1 MVGKDTEM
9 RSYSAS
15 KGLPLPIAEIW
26 PFRSPRL
33 SSALRQKATNF
44 TCQIL
49 FVNSAT
55 AFRQLCD
62 RLTAFFRLEFLLI
75 ILQKKLIPLHNMPT
89 IVPQLNVKTFLFT
102 SKEASLVL
110 KDTEF
115 QLMRM
120 NVPNLPMIRQILF
133 CSLTIVAEY
142 RTMLTGLFRKYSI
155 DFVDYALSGFV
166 THM

>member
-1 MVGKDTEM
+1 
-9 RSYSAS
+9 
-15 KGLPLPIAEIW
+15 
-26 PFRSPRL
+26 
-33 SSALRQKATNF
+33 
-44 TCQIL
+44 
-49 FVNSAT
+49 
-55 AFRQLCD
+55 
-62 RLTAFFRLEFLLI
+62 
-75 ILQKKLIPLHNMPT
+75 MPT